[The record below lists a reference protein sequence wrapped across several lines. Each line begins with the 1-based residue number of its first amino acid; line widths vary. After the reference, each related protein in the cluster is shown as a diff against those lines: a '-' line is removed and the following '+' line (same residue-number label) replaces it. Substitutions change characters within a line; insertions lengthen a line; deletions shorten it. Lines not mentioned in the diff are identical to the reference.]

1 MLAPTFI
8 QRLLKWIAN
17 HSSSSISTYH
27 LLVQNLLLLLPS
39 TLPWHPFSF
48 QHLFTIFLLTWDIMS
63 QMLILILI
71 PWLLTTPC
79 PIVPL
84 LYLHHLSCQL
94 SRPIQFFWRPIP
106 SYTCIR
112 TSHSILVLQQT
123 LSVTA
128 RTCSNCLLILN
139 GQYIHFCRYFI
150 SYEQMF

>member
-1 MLAPTFI
+1 
-8 QRLLKWIAN
+8 
-17 HSSSSISTYH
+17 
-27 LLVQNLLLLLPS
+27 
-39 TLPWHPFSF
+39 
-48 QHLFTIFLLTWDIMS
+48 MS
-63 QMLILILI
+63 QTLILILI

-84 LYLHHLSCQL
+84 LHLRHLSCQL

-139 GQYIHFCRYFI
+139 GQYIHFCGYFI
-150 SYEQMF
+150 SYEQMFLSFGPERIIIFISTHAHPSSRDPWVSDEPACLNITEVHPGY